1 MSALRESDASSGI
14 WMKLA
19 KAGAPEQ
26 TLDKTKAIEGALCHG
41 WIDGQIAKLDD
52 HYFLV
57 RFTRRRRASR
67 WSAVNC
73 SSAQRLIEAGRMSE
87 AGLRAIEAAKADGRW
102 ETAYAPQS
110 KAQAPRDLLDALAA
124 NPAARQKFSELDSA
138 SRFSVIYRIH
148 DAKKA
153 ETPPRRIAQY
163 VEMLAHGKTL
173 HPPKRPSRVGA

>member
-1 MSALRESDASSGI
+1 
-14 WMKLA
+14 MKLA
-19 KAGAPEQ
+19 KAGAPQ
-26 TLDKTKAIEGALCHG
+26 PTLDKPKAIEGALSHG

-57 RFTRRRRASR
+57 RFTRRRRGSR
-67 WSAVNC
+67 WSAVNR

-87 AGLRAIEAAKADGRW
+87 AGLREIEGAKADGRW
-102 ETAYAPQS
+102 ETAYASQS
-110 KAQAPRDLLDALAA
+110 KAQVPRDLLDALAA

-138 SRFSVIYRIH
+138 NRFSVIYRIQ

-153 ETPPRRIAQY
+153 DTRARRIAQY

-173 HPPKRPSRVGA
+173 HPPNRPSRVGA